1 MLLSEVA
8 LGDMYELLHAQY
20 MEKPPAGKHSTKGIG
35 YPAKL
40 SSFKKKNAHRIGVGK
55 TWPNPAEAIKY
66 EGDIEVPLGKGI
78 DATKIQPRLRQSSL
92 LYNGTTKSRCTAS

>member
-1 MLLSEVA
+1 MPINYTKYSSPKHPWTAVRGCASLEPSVMLLSEVA

-40 SSFKKKNAHRIGVGK
+40 SSFKKKML
-55 TWPNPAEAIKY
+55 
-66 EGDIEVPLGKGI
+66 IE
-78 DATKIQPRLRQSSL
+78 
-92 LYNGTTKSRCTAS
+92 